1 MIYIN
6 SLPKNINDVIVG
18 DDYVEKAPLLYPKEA
33 EINIKINDK
42 KMANKRAKIL
52 KKNKYIKRKMKAKY
66 NDIFRRWNIKIEE
79 YEVIK

>member
-6 SLPKNINDVIVG
+6 SLPKN
-18 DDYVEKAPLLYPKEA
+18 
-33 EINIKINDK
+33 
-42 KMANKRAKIL
+42 MANKRAKIL
-52 KKNKYIKRKMKAKY
+52 KKNKAKY